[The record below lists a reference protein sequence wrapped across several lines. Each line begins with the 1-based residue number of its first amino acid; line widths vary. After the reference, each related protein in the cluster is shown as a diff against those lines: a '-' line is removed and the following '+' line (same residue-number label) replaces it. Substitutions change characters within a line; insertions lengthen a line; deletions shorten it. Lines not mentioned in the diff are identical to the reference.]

1 MKSACNQIYADVIVP
16 VRFNGT
22 ATYILPQND
31 EFQDCHTGSGVI
43 VELAGKKYCGVVG
56 AIHSGE
62 NIRSDILY
70 KEIIALEPRV
80 KIPPQVLS
88 FWKKVAEYYLCTV
101 GELYKASLPDSIIR
115 QREVKARESPE
126 HFFEHLDAEERQ
138 RPLPER
144 APRLSQPQQ
153 NAFSQ
158 IEEHFR
164 ASLKPL
170 LLHGVAGSGKTEIY
184 LCMALEMLQQGKNV
198 LYMVPE
204 IALSRELQGRL
215 KKVTG
220 ERLLTYHSGQTV
232 AQRRRIYDILA
243 SNSPQPVVILGT
255 RSALFLPY
263 KNLGLIIID
272 EEHDWSYKQS
282 EPAPRYH
289 ARDAAIIL
297 ASEFGAPLLMGSAT
311 PSLESEYN
319 CSIGRFAKVELREK
333 YYGASDAKVEIIDTV
348 AAGKSGQ
355 MKGSFSQQLINEI
368 AKTLKRKKQVLVFK
382 NRRSYSPI
390 VECAECGEIPK
401 CPHCNVVLCY
411 HKYNDTLSCHYCDY
425 TVKFGGKCKKCG
437 SSSFDYPSA
446 GTERIEEELKTL
458 FPEAAVARFDADIT
472 RSRCAAESVIRLF
485 SQGATDILVGTQMIG
500 KGFDFENLEL
510 VAILDAQLILG
521 IQDFR
526 ADERALQLFLQLI
539 GRVGRRN
546 ENGRVLLQT
555 NSKDHPIMI
564 FLKSRRFA
572 SETER
577 QNRELLKERAEFNF
591 PPFVR
596 MIKLTV
602 KNRDPKKR
610 DSICHCLSL
619 QLEALRVGEITGPFP
634 PAVEK
639 IRDKWLK
646 CFYIKLK
653 RDRNLLRNKAVIRE
667 TIEGIGAGNSVIID
681 VDPY

>member
-16 VRFNGT
+16 VKFNGT
-22 ATYILPQND
+22 ATYILHQSA
-31 EFQDCHTGSGVI
+31 EFRDCHIGSGVI
-43 VELAGKKYCGVVG
+43 VELAKKKYCGIVE

-62 NIRSDILY
+62 NIRPDIPY
-70 KEIIALEPRV
+70 KEIIALEPRI

-115 QREVKARESPE
+115 QQEVKARKSPE
-126 HFFEHLDAEERQ
+126 QFFEQIAAGERQ
-138 RPLPER
+138 WPLSER

-153 NAFSQ
+153 NTFTR

-204 IALSRELQGRL
+204 IALGRELQSRL
-215 KKVTG
+215 KKVIG

-232 AQRRRIYDILA
+232 AERRRIYDILA
-243 SNSPQPVVILGT
+243 SNSPQPVVVLGT

-263 KNLGLIIID
+263 NNLGLIIID
-272 EEHDWSYKQS
+272 EEHDGSYKQS

-289 ARDAAIIL
+289 ARDAAVIL
-297 ASEFGAPLLMGSAT
+297 ASEFETRLLMGSAT

-333 YYGASDAKVEIIDTV
+333 YYGAAEAKVEIIDTV
-348 AAGKSGQ
+348 AARKSGQ

-368 AKTLKRKKQVLVFK
+368 ARTLRRKKQVLVFK
-382 NRRSYSPI
+382 NRRSYSPL
-390 VECAECGEIPK
+390 VECTECGEIPK
-401 CPHCNVVLCY
+401 CPHCNVVLSY
-411 HKYNDTLSCHYCDY
+411 HKYNNTLSCHYCGY
-425 TVKFGGKCKKCG
+425 IVKFGGKCKKCG
-437 SSSFDYPSA
+437 SASFNCPGA
-446 GTERIEEELKTL
+446 GTERVEEELKTL

-472 RSRCAAESVIRLF
+472 KSRRAAESVIRLF

-526 ADERALQLFLQLI
+526 ADERALQLFMQLI
-539 GRVGRRN
+539 GRVGRRG
-546 ENGRVLLQT
+546 ENGKVLLQT
-555 NSKDHPIMI
+555 NNKDHPVMA
-564 FLKSRRFA
+564 FLKSRRLDR
-572 SETER
+572 ETER
-577 QNRELLKERAEFNF
+577 QNGELLRERAEFNF
-591 PPFVR
+591 PPLVR

-602 KNRDPKKR
+602 KSREPKRR
-610 DSICHCLSL
+610 DSISHCLSL
-619 QLEALRVGEITGPFP
+619 QLEALGVGEITGPFL
-634 PAVEK
+634 PAIEK
-639 IRDKWLK
+639 IRGEWLK
-646 CFYIKLK
+646 CFYIKLR
-653 RDRNLLRNKAVIRE
+653 RDRNLLRNKATIRE